1 MVAEN
6 GDPSTDRGPPI
17 DTLIGLLAVVVLVV
31 INGFFVAGEFALVA
45 LDPSRVEQLT
55 ERRPRRAR
63 MVSAMLDRLSFH
75 LAGAQLGITV
85 SSLILGFI
93 AQDALGGVLDFVP
106 GVDSSGAEAGVL
118 ALVIATVFQ
127 MVFGELV
134 PKNLAIA
141 RPDGVSF
148 ALAPLQ
154 RFYGILAQP
163 VIAGFDGSANALVR
177 RLGMEPVESIQSTRS
192 REEIAQLIVSS
203 GESGKLN
210 EGERDLLIHSIR
222 FGDLDVAD
230 VLTPRTD
237 MVVLHRD
244 APISE
249 LRSASLLTGHSRFPV
264 YGDDAD
270 DVVGLVDVRDVFTL
284 APELR
289 DATPVAAILRDLVVV
304 PESREL
310 TEVLSDL
317 RDARSKTALVVDE
330 HGGTAGLVTLED
342 LLEELVGDIADEYDV
357 PTAVT
362 ATPRAGAH
370 EVDGSLHTDDVFEAL
385 GVHIDDGPY
394 ETLAGFMLSAFGRI
408 PETGEAIDVA
418 GWRYTVLVMDKRRIS
433 RVEVRALPHGE
444 PDTGS

>member
-1 MVAEN
+1 
-6 GDPSTDRGPPI
+6 
-17 DTLIGLLAVVVLVV
+17 
-31 INGFFVAGEFALVA
+31 
-45 LDPSRVEQLT
+45 
-55 ERRPRRAR
+55 
-63 MVSAMLDRLSFH
+63 MVSALLSRLSFH

-85 SSLILGFI
+85 SSLILGFV
-93 AQDALGGVLDFVP
+93 AQDALSPVLDTIP
-106 GVDSSGAEAGVL
+106 GIDSSGARAGVI

-154 RFYGILAQP
+154 RTYGLLAHP
-163 VIAGFDGSANALVR
+163 IIAGFDGSANALVR
-177 RLGMEPVESIQSTRS
+177 RLGMEPVESIRSTRS
-192 REEIAQLIVSS
+192 RDEIAQLIVSS
-203 GESGKLN
+203 GKSGKLN
-210 EGERDLLIHSIR
+210 EGEQDLLIRSIR

-237 MVVLHRD
+237 LVVLPRD
-244 APISE
+244 AMISD
-249 LRSASLLTGHSRFPV
+249 LRAASLRTGHSRFPV

-270 DVVGLVDVRDVFTL
+270 DVVGIADVRDVFTL
-284 APELR
+284 AHELR
-289 DATPVAAILRDLVVV
+289 DETPIAAILRDVVVV

-310 TEVLSDL
+310 SEVLTDL
-317 RDARSKTALVVDE
+317 RGARSRTALVVDE

-370 EVDGSLHTDDVFEAL
+370 VVDGSLHTDEVFEAL
-385 GVHIDDGPY
+385 GVEIADGPY
-394 ETLAGFMLSAFGRI
+394 ETLAGFMLSVFGRI
-408 PETGEAIDVA
+408 PEVGEAIDVD

-433 RVEVRALPHGE
+433 RVEVRALPHDELG
-444 PDTGS
+444 TGP

>member
-1 MVAEN
+1 
-6 GDPSTDRGPPI
+6 
-17 DTLIGLLAVVVLVV
+17 
-31 INGFFVAGEFALVA
+31 
-45 LDPSRVEQLT
+45 
-55 ERRPRRAR
+55 
-63 MVSAMLDRLSFH
+63 MLGRLSFH

-93 AQDALGGVLDFVP
+93 AQDALSGVLDLLP
-106 GVDSSGAEAGVL
+106 GIDSSGTQAGVI

-141 RPDGVSF
+141 KPDGVSF

-154 RFYGILAQP
+154 RMYGVFAGP
-163 VIAGFDGSANALVR
+163 VIAGLDGSANVLVR

-192 REEIAQLIVSS
+192 REELAQLIVSS

-210 EGERDLLIHSIR
+210 EGEGDLLIRSIR

-237 MVVLHRD
+237 MVVLQRD
-244 APISE
+244 AMISD
-249 LRSASLLTGHSRFPV
+249 LRAASLRTGHSRFPV
-264 YGDDAD
+264 YGDDVD
-270 DVVGLVDVRDVFTL
+270 DVVGIADVRDVFTL

-289 DATPVAAILRDLVVV
+289 DATPVAAILRDVVVV

-310 TEVLSDL
+310 SEVLGDL
-317 RDARSKTALVVDE
+317 RGARSRTALVVDE

-357 PTAVT
+357 PTEVT

-370 EVDGSLHTDDVFEAL
+370 EVDGSLHTDEVLEAL
-385 GVHIDDGPY
+385 GVEIADGPY

-408 PETGEAIDVA
+408 PEVGEAVDVD
-418 GWRYTVLVMDKRRIS
+418 GWRYTVLVLDKRRIS